1 MRDTSWDTPYMH
13 GTDQEV
19 NETSQVN
26 NFDAVFTVYL
36 EHRKNEFTPD
46 NFLQA
51 CWTNGFDTSCTIC
64 REAFDLA
71 TEPPVRLLGL
81 GQHTNAT
88 DPLTKKLP
96 PPFVKNYHLRCLKA
110 NQVKFI
116 PVSHPWHPSV
126 AEAYALRTFNAK
138 AAQTCYEA
146 PIRTLLAVIRH
157 FGSDY
162 LLWHDYISI
171 PQWQDDFRGT
181 VILPQIFKI
190 FEASGSAILHLG
202 HQPPVEVVR
211 TPTLGTISEHNNDL
225 KRFFNAHLFS
235 RLWPIVES
243 DRAGEAYIMNNE
255 YGIMEPK
262 FSVFVKQVLNAV
274 NAGATTTSYDQMS
287 SSQWIY
293 DLPLFVQERQKNKCL
308 GYVYDMIAD
317 LGCRSFRDKFIGAA
331 ELLGISDYPTELPT
345 DTQDAC
351 LWLAERQIKDNDLSP
366 LLLRPSTEPIY
377 KKACWLKGHK
387 FIQKNMWGW
396 GIQTHSACGLPRV
409 QEHSV
414 HLNLNL
420 VGTITYDFSWHVQAD
435 NHSNCAS
442 DELLC
447 LITSASGSTTE
458 FLRRLKSIDPASIFR
473 SNSSSNIDRVSTLE
487 YNVSSSKILVKILG
501 SLLEQQA
508 ASNSTEEP
516 AESLKI
522 YDNIISLLALSASV
536 PTPELDHFESLS
548 FHQLHRQICDSSERT
563 LVSISCSNCLKQSMF
578 RVEMWQKP
586 MTEARLYLIPGLT
599 YQYTATSGTGIIM
612 EEDRIIGRAR
622 FCASV
627 CNCNHSVPVKIT

>member
-1 MRDTSWDTPYMH
+1 MRDTSWDTPYIH
-13 GTDQEV
+13 GADEQVDEI
-19 NETSQVN
+19 SQVN

-36 EHRKNEFTPD
+36 EHQKIEFTPE

-51 CWTNGFDTSCTIC
+51 CWTNGFDTTCTIC

-71 TEPPVRLLGL
+71 TEPPVRLLSL
-81 GQHTNAT
+81 SQDTSAA
-88 DPLTKKLP
+88 DPLVKKLP

-110 NQVKFI
+110 NQVKFF

-126 AEAYALRTFNAK
+126 AEAYALRIFNAK

-146 PIRTLLAVIRH
+146 PIRTLLAVIRR

-162 LLWHDYISI
+162 ALWHDYISI

-202 HQPPVEVVR
+202 HQPPIEVMR
-211 TPTLGTISEHNNDL
+211 APIFGTIREHNHDL

-235 RLWPIVES
+235 RLWPMVES
-243 DRAGEAYIMNNE
+243 DRAGEAYVMNNE

-274 NAGATTTSYDQMS
+274 NVGITTTSYDQAS
-287 SSQWIY
+287 SLQWIY
-293 DLPLFVQERQKNKCL
+293 NLPLFVQERQKDKCL
-308 GYVYDMIAD
+308 GYVYDMVAD

-351 LWLAERQIKDNDLSP
+351 LWLAERQIKGNDLSP
-366 LLLRPSTEPIY
+366 LLLRPSTEPIF
-377 KKACWLKGHK
+377 KKAQWLKGHSV
-387 FIQKNMWGW
+387 IQQSMWGW
-396 GIQTHSACGLPRV
+396 GIQTYPASGLPRV

-420 VGTITYDFSWHVQAD
+420 VGTITDDLSWHVQAD
-435 NHSNCAS
+435 NQSSYAS
-442 DELLC
+442 DELLHS
-447 LITSASGSTTE
+447 IASASGSTTE
-458 FLRRLKSIDPASIFR
+458 FLKRLKSIDPALIFR
-473 SNSSSNIDRVSTLE
+473 SHLGSDINRVSALKF
-487 YNVSSSKILVKILG
+487 NVPSSKALVKVLD
-501 SLLEQQA
+501 SLLEQQV
-508 ASNSTEEP
+508 ASDSREEP
-516 AESLKI
+516 TKPLRI
-522 YDNIISLLALSASV
+522 YDNIVSLLALSASV
-536 PTPELDHFESLS
+536 PAPELDHFESLS
-548 FHQLHRQICDSSERT
+548 FHQLHRQICDSFERT
-563 LVSISCSNCLKQSMF
+563 LVEISCPNCLKQSIF
-578 RVEMWQKP
+578 RVEIWQKP
-586 MTEARLYLIPGLT
+586 ITNAQLYLIPGLT
-599 YQYTATSGTGIIM
+599 YQYTAASGTGIIV
-612 EEDRIIGRAR
+612 EEERIIGRAR
-622 FCASV
+622 FCASA